1 MTATLVLSIVKLV
14 YLILSEFFSWK
25 KTKEKENSVYN
36 LEMKDFRKMVEKS
49 LNQLTQEARE
59 DSAQAKDV
67 EDQVD
72 QEIKK

>member
-1 MTATLVLSIVKLV
+1 MTATLVLSIIKLV

-25 KTKEKENSVYN
+25 KSKGKETAAYN

-49 LNQLTQEARE
+49 LNQLTQESRE
-59 DSAQAKDV
+59 DSSQARDV

>member
-25 KTKEKENSVYN
+25 KSKDKETSAYN
-36 LEMKDFRKMVEKS
+36 LDMKDFRKMVEKS
-49 LNQLTQEARE
+49 LNQLTQESRE
-59 DSAQAKDV
+59 DSSQARDV

>member
-14 YLILSEFFSWK
+14 YFILSEFFSWK
-25 KTKEKENSVYN
+25 KTKSKEASAYN

-49 LNQLTQEARE
+49 LNHLTQEARE

-72 QEIKK
+72 SEIKK